1 VGKKFSFLN
10 QAKDL
15 PFLLIKEKR
24 VGHLIN
30 GKSIKNL

>member
-1 VGKKFSFLN
+1 MYGLGRLFLKPGKM
-10 QAKDL
+10 

-30 GKSIKNL
+30 GKPVKN